1 MKRAY
6 ADEQVFKIKTGQLL
20 RKFDS
25 AHSQGITSL
34 SFSRDGT
41 HILSASYDGLARVH
55 GLKSGKLLKEFR
67 GHTSYVNHATYSPD
81 GTQVTI
87 TSATDGYVT
96 MAGSLHYATA
106 CTLCWC
112 PPNLQVPNLLSS
124 ALRRLWTS
132 SPRSN

>member
-1 MKRAY
+1 MIEVIPATFVPFGVVRFPIAPSTLRMDLTHVSCWGTESEVG
-6 ADEQVFKIKTGQLL
+6 DEQVFKIKTGQLL

-34 SFSRDGT
+34 GFSRDGT

-87 TSATDGYVT
+87 RSATEF
-96 MAGSLHYATA
+96 
-106 CTLCWC
+106 
-112 PPNLQVPNLLSS
+112 
-124 ALRRLWTS
+124 
-132 SPRSN
+132 